1 MRPLWRLHLD
11 YKENMNTKLQKILA
25 DAKIGKAEFDA
36 GSYYV
41 CSEGTL
47 ETIIKSVVDA
57 CAVEARRYT
66 LRTSGLSEEFDG
78 ITNVEVEIRKLYES
92 GN

>member
-1 MRPLWRLHLD
+1 
-11 YKENMNTKLQKILA
+11 MNNTLQKILA
-25 DAKIGKAEFDA
+25 DAKIGKAEFDS
-36 GSYYV
+36 GNYYV

-57 CAVEARRYT
+57 CAVEARNYT

-78 ITNVEVEIRKLYES
+78 TTNVEIEIRKLYES
-92 GN
+92 DN

>member
-1 MRPLWRLHLD
+1 MD
-11 YKENMNTKLQKILA
+11 YKENMNNTLQKILA

-47 ETIIKSVVDA
+47 ETIIKSVVEL
-57 CAVEARRYT
+57 CAEKARRYT
-66 LRTSGLSEEFDG
+66 FRSSGVPEDYNG
-78 ITNVEVEIRKLYES
+78 YTNVEIEIRKLYES
-92 GN
+92 DN

>member
-1 MRPLWRLHLD
+1 
-11 YKENMNTKLQKILA
+11 MNNKLQKILA

-36 GSYYV
+36 GKYYV

-47 ETIIKSVVDA
+47 ETIIKSVVEL

-66 LRTSGLSEEFDG
+66 FRSNGVPEDYNG
-78 ITNVEVEIRKLYES
+78 YTNVEKEIRKLYES
-92 GN
+92 SN

>member
-1 MRPLWRLHLD
+1 
-11 YKENMNTKLQKILA
+11 MNNKLQKILA

-57 CAVEARRYT
+57 CAVEARNYT

-78 ITNVEVEIRKLYES
+78 TTNVEIEIRKLYEDS
-92 GN
+92 N

>member
-1 MRPLWRLHLD
+1 
-11 YKENMNTKLQKILA
+11 MNNKLQKILA

-78 ITNVEVEIRKLYES
+78 TTNVEIEIRKLYES
-92 GN
+92 DN

>member
-1 MRPLWRLHLD
+1 
-11 YKENMNTKLQKILA
+11 MNNKLQKILA

-47 ETIIKSVVDA
+47 ETIIKSVVDL
-57 CAVEARRYT
+57 CAEEARRYT

-78 ITNVEVEIRKLYES
+78 TTNVEIEIRKLYES
-92 GN
+92 SN

>member
-1 MRPLWRLHLD
+1 MQPLWRLHLD
-11 YKENMNTKLQKILA
+11 YKENMNTTLQKILA

-36 GSYYV
+36 GKYYV

-57 CAVEARRYT
+57 CAEKARRYT
-66 LRTSGLSEEFDG
+66 FRSNGVPEDYNG
-78 ITNVEVEIRKLYES
+78 YTNVEKEIRKLYES
-92 GN
+92 SN

>member
-1 MRPLWRLHLD
+1 
-11 YKENMNTKLQKILA
+11 MNNKLQKILA

-47 ETIIKSVVDA
+47 ETIIKSVVDL
-57 CAVEARRYT
+57 CAEEARRYT
-66 LRTSGLSEEFDG
+66 FRSNGIPEDYDG
-78 ITNVEVEIRKLYES
+78 ITNVEIEIRKLYENS
-92 GN
+92 N

>member
-1 MRPLWRLHLD
+1 
-11 YKENMNTKLQKILA
+11 MNNKLQKILA

-57 CAVEARRYT
+57 CAVEARNYT

-78 ITNVEVEIRKLYES
+78 TTNVEKEIRKLYES
-92 GN
+92 SN

>member
-1 MRPLWRLHLD
+1 MD

-57 CAVEARRYT
+57 CAVEARNYT
-66 LRTSGLSEEFDG
+66 LRTSGLLEEFDG
-78 ITNVEVEIRKLYES
+78 TTNVEIEIRKLYES
-92 GN
+92 SN

>member
-1 MRPLWRLHLD
+1 
-11 YKENMNTKLQKILA
+11 MNNKLQKILA

-78 ITNVEVEIRKLYES
+78 TTNVEIEIRKLYERS
-92 GN
+92 N

>member
-1 MRPLWRLHLD
+1 
-11 YKENMNTKLQKILA
+11 MNNTLQKILA

-57 CAVEARRYT
+57 CAEEARRYT
-66 LRTSGLSEEFDG
+66 FRSNGVPEDYNG
-78 ITNVEVEIRKLYES
+78 YTNVEKEIRKLYES
-92 GN
+92 SN

>member
-1 MRPLWRLHLD
+1 
-11 YKENMNTKLQKILA
+11 MNNKLQKILA

-57 CAVEARRYT
+57 CAVEARNYT
-66 LRTSGLSEEFDG
+66 LRTSGLPEEFDG
-78 ITNVEVEIRKLYES
+78 TTNVEIEIRKLYES

>member
-1 MRPLWRLHLD
+1 
-11 YKENMNTKLQKILA
+11 MNDKLRKILA
-25 DAKIGKAEFDA
+25 DAKVGKAEFDT

-47 ETIIKSVVDA
+47 ETIIKSVVEL
-57 CAVEARRYT
+57 CAEKARNHT
-66 LRTSGLSEEFDG
+66 LKSNGKPEDYNG
-78 ITNVEVEIRKLYES
+78 YTNVEVEIRKLYES

>member
-1 MRPLWRLHLD
+1 
-11 YKENMNTKLQKILA
+11 MNDKLQKILA

-47 ETIIKSVVDA
+47 ETIIKSVVDL
-57 CAVEARRYT
+57 CAVEARNYT
-66 LRTSGLSEEFDG
+66 LRTSGLSEDFSG
-78 ITNVEVEIRKLYES
+78 LTNVEVEIRKLYES

>member
-1 MRPLWRLHLD
+1 
-11 YKENMNTKLQKILA
+11 MNDKLQKILA
-25 DAKIGKAEFDA
+25 DAKVGKAEFDT

-47 ETIIKSVVDA
+47 ETIIKSVVEL
-57 CAVEARRYT
+57 CAEKARNHT
-66 LRTSGLSEEFDG
+66 LKSNG
-78 ITNVEVEIRKLYES
+78 IPEDYNGYTNVEVEIRKLYES

>member
-1 MRPLWRLHLD
+1 
-11 YKENMNTKLQKILA
+11 MNNTLQKILA

-36 GSYYV
+36 GKYYV

-47 ETIIKSVVDA
+47 ETIIKSVVEL

-66 LRTSGLSEEFDG
+66 FRSNGVPEDYNG
-78 ITNVEVEIRKLYES
+78 YTNVEKEIRKLYES
-92 GN
+92 SN

>member
-1 MRPLWRLHLD
+1 
-11 YKENMNTKLQKILA
+11 MNNTLQKILA

-47 ETIIKSVVDA
+47 ETIIKSVVDL

-66 LRTSGLSEEFDG
+66 FRSNGISEDYNG
-78 ITNVEVEIRKLYES
+78 TTNVEKEIRKLYES

>member
-47 ETIIKSVVDA
+47 ETIIKSVVDL
-57 CAVEARRYT
+57 CAEEARRYT
-66 LRTSGLSEEFDG
+66 FRSNGISEDYNG
-78 ITNVEVEIRKLYES
+78 YTNVEKEIRKLYES
-92 GN
+92 SN

>member
-1 MRPLWRLHLD
+1 
-11 YKENMNTKLQKILA
+11 MNTKLQKILA

-57 CAVEARRYT
+57 CAVEARNYT

-78 ITNVEVEIRKLYES
+78 TTNVEVEIRKLYES
-92 GN
+92 DN

>member
-1 MRPLWRLHLD
+1 
-11 YKENMNTKLQKILA
+11 MNNKLQKILA

-78 ITNVEVEIRKLYES
+78 TTNVEIEIRKLYES